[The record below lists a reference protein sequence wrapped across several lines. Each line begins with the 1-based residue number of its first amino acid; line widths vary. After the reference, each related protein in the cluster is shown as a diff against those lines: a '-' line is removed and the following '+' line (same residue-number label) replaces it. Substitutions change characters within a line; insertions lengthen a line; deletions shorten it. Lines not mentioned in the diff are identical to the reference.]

1 MTAKLQ
7 DAGFDYVRVLSSD
20 GGAQEVLRRVYGEVR
35 QHDEHLGYLE
45 GKGGAFGFYGHKT
58 RHALYGVKKEWQMLQ
73 ISGYAAKRA
82 LRLTQDGTQA
92 SRIDL
97 QLTYQVGEEN
107 VEGWV
112 RKTYNDACG
121 HQDASRKHLQVNM
134 IESRHK
140 AQTVYIGSRASDI
153 FFRCYDKFAESGKE
167 EHKGC
172 VRFELELKGRASKAL
187 WRALCD
193 GEQTLRS
200 SLQMVI
206 HMLKERGVTVP
217 CEDIDDQD
225 VKLPPREA
233 TKEESTIAWLH
244 RQVGP
249 VVKRLTQTSHWMYAF
264 NALFDGA
271 MSEWERKRIVR
282 SLAIYWGS

>member
-1 MTAKLQ
+1 MLS
-7 DAGFDYVRVLSSD
+7 DAGFDYVRITSD
-20 GGAQEVLRRVYGEVR
+20 DAGAQEVLRRVYGEVR
-35 QHDEHLGYLE
+35 QHDEQLGYSE

-58 RHALYGVKKEWQMLQ
+58 RHALYGVKKEWHMLQ

-92 SRIDL
+92 SRVDL

-112 RKTYNDACG
+112 RKTYNDACA
-121 HQDASRKHLQVNM
+121 HQDALRKHLQVNM

-167 EHKGC
+167 EHRGC

-187 WRALCD
+187 WRSFID
-193 GEQTLRS
+193 GSMTLRQA
-200 SLQMVI
+200 LQMVI
-206 HMLKERGVTVP
+206 SMLKERGVSVP
-217 CEDIDDQD
+217 SEDLDEQD
-225 VKLPPREA
+225 ISLPPREP
-233 TKEESTIAWLH
+233 TSPEGTIAWLH
-244 RQVGP
+244 KQVAP
-249 VVKRLTQTSHWMYAF
+249 VVKRLTQSGSWVYAF

-271 MSEWERKRIVR
+271 MTEWERKRIVR
-282 SLAIYWGS
+282 SLVIYWGS